1 MSLSR
6 REEVAGL
13 SQETGGRDCHSI
25 HESVGY
31 AYSKALV
38 KLVFFLSEGGV
49 DRMSGGEELTN

>member
-13 SQETGGRDCHSI
+13 SQEKEGEKDCHSI

-49 DRMSGGEELTN
+49 DRMSVGRS